1 MNKPTPGKWKR
12 SYEIIEDEEGKTLAI
27 CSGHDTSLDQDE
39 ANANFVL
46 TAHEACFAV
55 NPDNPLAVAE
65 ALPELVEACRELI
78 AAIDAGI
85 QSRTL
90 LECEGKPGSVMSRI
104 RAALA
109 KIEVKP

>member
-1 MNKPTPGKWKR
+1 MQYCG
-12 SYEIIEDEEGKTLAI
+12 IEGVAFCCGIGPSEE
-27 CSGHDTSLDQDE
+27 DD
-39 ANANFVL
+39 ANAALIVAAVNS
-46 TAHEACFAV
+46 CFAI
-55 NPDNPLAVAE
+55 NPSNPLAVAE